1 MFSLGMLLC
10 GQDERLFS
18 FRSFSCDIEASFFE
32 LFEQFFWF
40 RVPLSP
46 FSADVFCPAVIV
58 ICECFFA
65 FSFERYFCIH
75 FSVIVLC

>member
-10 GQDERLFS
+10 GQDERLFHLG
-18 FRSFSCDIEASFFE
+18 SFSSNVEASFFE

-40 RVPLSP
+40 WVPLSP

-58 ICECFFA
+58 ISECFFA
-65 FSFERYFCIH
+65 AC
-75 FSVIVLC
+75 L